1 MSPRRM
7 LLLLGGVVAFVAVY
21 AVYARALGW
30 LDGLPQ
36 LPEPMTRVQEGQPPP
51 PPRGG
56 SPTIDLLRIAFG
68 PDCKEQDSQN
78 YPTQLEFRRPDGEST
93 VVLASGTPPFNNG
106 SNRVV
111 LSPF

>member
-7 LLLLGGVVAFVAVY
+7 LLLLVGVVAFGVVY

-36 LPEPMTRVQEGQPPP
+36 LPAAMLDRTPGTFVM
-51 PPRGG
+51 PPRGA
-56 SPTIDLLRIAFG
+56 SPTIELLKRAFG

-78 YPTQLEFRRPDGEST
+78 YPTQLEFRNGESSI
-93 VVLASGTPPFNNG
+93 VLASGTPPFNNG
-106 SNRVV
+106 SKRVV
-111 LSPF
+111 